1 MARIAMWCPCFVMY
15 NHNQLVIMKKVLMML
30 FAVLLFASCNKEA
43 GEPQPQ
49 KEQKQKH
56 YSLSLDVAASTE
68 VQRYKA
74 LDHLNYKF
82 DNGKVKP
89 NLVPGE
95 EIEVYTQILAYRG
108 IRLETGY
115 TDKLKWRV
123 SDDGKK
129 LYCKQTIRDMTFN
142 PNDYDKVT
150 LVAGIY
156 AMRNI
161 HSDIIPLP
169 ENNEVQV
176 FTPTTSSAF
185 SMKVPY
191 FLPEMELKKDAQ
203 GIYVNKLLANNKFKP
218 KGYLLKVHVKNEL
231 NEPLSLSGVQS
242 CGLVPDI
249 VNYAG
254 SGSIADRPLKGQYK
268 TSYYTNRKFSFSKD
282 FTVPAGATSSEAFL
296 MWFPEMIN
304 NADYLIDLIVKDVP
318 SQAFYVSKLFTKS
331 SPSEYVEGN
340 MYTVT
345 LTVRPIRNPL
355 EYLSKYAVNKDGTGF
370 LTNWNDFAPEDT
382 KNFTTKNK
390 EVGYFD
396 GYQVTMRGG
405 GNDISKAL
413 ILAGEERSYTNGGG
427 DEVKWHLP
435 TVAEWNS
442 VFTEGESMIHYP
454 VQIGEYKSLFSG
466 PNKSSERSGNTYEVY
481 TLCFNPL
488 PNDEITKD
496 RIAGVLTT
504 PWPNFLTSGS
514 WYWFMGYD
522 QDRAAFLPEISD
534 NKRYAFYYRY
544 DYTTHMMTIKCKYV
558 GANPEFTTAGDV
570 KNKIDWSSVET
581 SRTIPAY
588 SAKLAYHYH
597 REFHSHEDINELDLH
612 FPDAIYLWTEELT
625 LGGNFKDT
633 PTRFNNLA
641 CATFGPEVRLRWGGV
656 GYSMGGVR
664 TNIGMKQGS
673 YAWAGVSSSET
684 LSYPVYLFRKFD
696 K

>member
-1 MARIAMWCPCFVMY
+1 
-15 NHNQLVIMKKVLMML
+15 MKKVLMML

-49 KEQKQKH
+49 KEQKH

-68 VQRYKA
+68 MNGYKA
-74 LDHLNYKF
+74 LDRLKYKF

-89 NLVPGE
+89 ALVPGE
-95 EIEVYTQILAYRG
+95 EIEVYTDIFAYKG
-108 IRLETGY
+108 IRLEIG
-115 TDKLKWRV
+115 DRRKLKWRV

-129 LYCKQTIRDMTFN
+129 LYCKQTISDFAFN
-142 PNDYDKVT
+142 PNDYDKVILT
-150 LVAGIY
+150 AGIY
-156 AMRNI
+156 AMRGMTDHI
-161 HSDIIPLP
+161 VPLP
-169 ENNEVQV
+169 ENDKVQV
-176 FTPTTSSAF
+176 LTTTTSPTEVF

-191 FLPEMELKKDAQ
+191 FLAAVELKKDAQ

-249 VNYAG
+249 ARFTEVG
-254 SGSIADRPLKGQYK
+254 SEYLRNHPLKGQYN

-296 MWFPEMIN
+296 MWIPEMVS

-355 EYLSKYAVNKDGTGF
+355 EYLSEYAVNKDGTDF
-370 LTNWNDFAPEDT
+370 LTNWNDFAPEEP

-396 GYQVTMRGG
+396 GLQVTMRGG
-405 GNDISKAL
+405 GNDLSKAL
-413 ILAGEERSYTNGGG
+413 ILAGEEYSYPNGGAG
-427 DEVKWHLP
+427 VKWHLP
-435 TVAEWNS
+435 TVVEWNS
-442 VFTEGESMIHYP
+442 VFAADRVNYSLLNYP
-454 VQIGEYKSLFSG
+454 VQIGDYKGLFG
-466 PNKSSERSGNTYEVY
+466 PVDYKSSEQSGNTYEVY

-488 PNDEITKD
+488 PNDKITKAL
-496 RIAGVLTT
+496 IAGELTRPLSALPT
-504 PWPNFLTSGS
+504 AGS
-514 WYWFMGYD
+514 WHWFTDGYVN
-522 QDRAAFLPEISD
+522 QLYRAAFLPEISE
-534 NKRYAFYYRY
+534 NKRYAFYYKY

-558 GANPEFTTAGDV
+558 GADPEFTTAEDV
-570 KNKIDWSSVET
+570 KNKINWSSVTT

-588 SAKLAYHYH
+588 SVKAHYW
-597 REFHSHEDINELDLH
+597 SHYSGEHPYPDINEIELRI
-612 FPDAIYLWTEELT
+612 PDAIYLWSEELT
-625 LGGNFKDT
+625 LGRNYGDAAILY
-633 PTRFNNLA
+633 NNLA
-641 CATFGPEVRLRWGGV
+641 CANFGPDRGLRLRSISYVKGGV
-656 GYSMGGVR
+656 FTGTGIKFATTYYGNGWHAD
-664 TNIGMKQGS
+664 Q
-673 YAWAGVSSSET
+673 T
-684 LSYPVYLFRKFD
+684 LYYPVYLFRKF
-696 K
+696 

>member
-1 MARIAMWCPCFVMY
+1 
-15 NHNQLVIMKKVLMML
+15 MML

-49 KEQKQKH
+49 KEQKH

-89 NLVPGE
+89 ALVPGE
-95 EIEVYTQILAYRG
+95 EIEVYTDILAFKG
-108 IRLETGY
+108 IRFEARDTR
-115 TDKLKWRV
+115 KLKWRV

-129 LYCKQTIRDMTFN
+129 LYCKQTISDFSFN
-142 PNDYDKVT
+142 PNDYDKVILT
-150 LVAGIY
+150 AGIY
-156 AMRNI
+156 AMRAVTD
-161 HSDIIPLP
+161 HMVPLP
-169 ENNEVQV
+169 ENDKVQV
-176 FTPTTSSAF
+176 LTATTSPAEAF

-191 FLPEMELKKDAQ
+191 FLAAVELKKDAQ

-242 CGLVPDI
+242 CGLVPD
-249 VNYAG
+249 VAYFNHDV
-254 SGSIADRPLKGQYK
+254 SFENPPLKGRYN
-268 TSYYTNRKFSFSKD
+268 TSYYTNRKFSFSQN

-296 MWFPEMIN
+296 MWLPEMIN

-355 EYLSKYAVNKDGTGF
+355 DYLSKYAVNKDGTDF
-370 LTNWNDFAPEDT
+370 LTNWDDFAPEE
-382 KNFTTKNK
+382 KENFTTKNK

-396 GYQVTMRGG
+396 GYQVTIREGG
-405 GNDISKAL
+405 HDLSKAL
-413 ILAGEERSYTNGGG
+413 ILAGEEYSYPNGGAG
-427 DEVKWHLP
+427 VKWHLP

-442 VFTEGESMIHYP
+442 VFTTWVNSP
-454 VQIGEYKSLFSG
+454 VQIGKYKGLFGPANYNSSG
-466 PNKSSERSGNTYEVY
+466 QSGNTYEVY

-488 PNDEITKD
+488 LNDKITKEL
-496 RIAGVLTT
+496 IAGELTK
-504 PWPNFLTSGS
+504 PLPNFPTAGS
-514 WYWFMGYD
+514 WYWFKGDD

-558 GANPEFTTAGDV
+558 GANPEFTTAEDV
-570 KNKIDWSSVET
+570 KNKINWSSVTT

-588 SAKLAYHYH
+588 SVKAHYW
-597 REFHSHEDINELDLH
+597 SHYSGEHPYPDINEIELRI
-612 FPDAIYLWTEELT
+612 PDAIYLWSEELT
-625 LGGNFKDT
+625 LGGNYGDT
-633 PTRFNNLA
+633 PTLFNNLA
-641 CATFGPEVRLRWGGV
+641 CANFGPDRGLRLRSISYAKGGV
-656 GYSMGGVR
+656 FTGTGIKFATTYYGNGWHADQ
-664 TNIGMKQGS
+664 KL
-673 YAWAGVSSSET
+673 Y
-684 LSYPVYLFRKFD
+684 YPVYLFRKFQ
-696 K
+696 

>member
-1 MARIAMWCPCFVMY
+1 
-15 NHNQLVIMKKVLMML
+15 MKKVLMML

-49 KEQKQKH
+49 KEQEQKH

-161 HSDIIPLP
+161 HSNIIPLP

-296 MWFPEMIN
+296 MWLPEMLD
-304 NADYLIDLIVKDVP
+304 NANYLIDLIVKDVP

-355 EYLSKYAVNKDGTGF
+355 EYLSKYAVNKDGTDF
-370 LTNWNDFAPEDT
+370 LTNWDDFAPEE
-382 KNFTTKNK
+382 KENFTTKNK

-396 GYQVTMRGG
+396 GYQVTSRGG
-405 GNDISKAL
+405 GNDLSRAL
-413 ILAGEERSYTNGGG
+413 ILAGEEYSYPNGGAG
-427 DEVKWHLP
+427 VKWHLP

-442 VFTEGESMIHYP
+442 VFTAHAVNHP
-454 VQIGEYKSLFSG
+454 VQIGKYKGLFG
-466 PNKSSERSGNTYEVY
+466 VPIIKSYEQSGNTYEVY

-488 PNDEITKD
+488 PNDKITKD

-504 PWPNFLTSGS
+504 PWSHFLTSGS
-514 WYWFMGYD
+514 WYWFMGD
-522 QDRAAFLPEISD
+522 DKDRAAFLPEISD

-558 GANPEFTTAGDV
+558 GADPEFTTAEDV
-570 KNKIDWSSVET
+570 KNKINWSSVT
-581 SRTIPAY
+581 DSRTIPAY
-588 SAKLAYHYH
+588 SVKARYWAHYSG
-597 REFHSHEDINELDLH
+597 EFPPPDINEIELRK
-612 FPDAIYLWTEELT
+612 PDAIYLWADELALGRNNGDAAT
-625 LGGNFKDT
+625 LLT
-633 PTRFNNLA
+633 NLA
-641 CATFGPEVRLRWGGV
+641 CANFGPDRSLRLRGVSYIKGGV
-656 GYSMGGVR
+656 FTGSGIISATAYYGNGWHGY
-664 TNIGMKQGS
+664 Q
-673 YAWAGVSSSET
+673 T
-684 LSYPVYLFRKFD
+684 LYYPVYLFRKFQ
-696 K
+696 

>member
-1 MARIAMWCPCFVMY
+1 
-15 NHNQLVIMKKVLMML
+15 MKKVLMML

-115 TDKLKWRV
+115 ASKLKWRV

-156 AMRNI
+156 ALRNF
-161 HSDIIPLP
+161 HSNIIPLP

-176 FTPTTSSAF
+176 FTPTTSSTF

-231 NEPLSLSGVQS
+231 NEPLALSGVQS
-242 CGLVPDI
+242 CGLVPD
-249 VNYAG
+249 VADYAG
-254 SGSIADRPLKGQYK
+254 SGSITDRPLKGRYN

-296 MWFPEMIN
+296 MWLPEMIN

-340 MYTVT
+340 MYSVT

-355 EYLSKYAVNKDGTGF
+355 EYVSKYAVNKDGTDF
-370 LTNWNDFAPEDT
+370 LTNWDDFAPEDT

-396 GYQVTMRGG
+396 GYQVTMREG
-405 GNDISKAL
+405 GNDLSKAL
-413 ILAGEERSYTNGGG
+413 ILAGEEYSYPNGGAG
-427 DEVKWHLP
+427 VKWHLP

-442 VFTEGESMIHYP
+442 VFTANWVNSP
-454 VQIGEYKSLFSG
+454 VQIGDYKGLFG
-466 PNKSSERSGNTYEVY
+466 VPNIKSYEQSGNTYEVY

-488 PNDEITKD
+488 ANDKITKEL
-496 RIAGVLTT
+496 IAGELTRPLPALPT
-504 PWPNFLTSGS
+504 AGS
-514 WYWFMGYD
+514 WYWFTDGYVN
-522 QDRAAFLPEISD
+522 QLYRAAFRPEISD

-558 GANPEFTTAGDV
+558 GADPEFTTAEDV
-570 KNKIDWSSVET
+570 KNKINWSSVT
-581 SRTIPAY
+581 DSRTIPAY
-588 SAKLAYHYH
+588 SVKAYYRSHYSG
-597 REFHSHEDINELDLH
+597 EFPPPDIQELELRK
-612 FPDAIYLWTEELT
+612 PDAIYLWAEELT
-625 LGGNFKDT
+625 LGRNYDDAAILLT
-633 PTRFNNLA
+633 NMA
-641 CATFGPEVRLRWGGV
+641 CATFGPDRSLRLRGLGYIKGGV
-656 GYSMGGVR
+656 FTDSGTKFATAYYGNGWH
-664 TNIGMKQGS
+664 GS
-673 YAWAGVSSSET
+673 QILY
-684 LSYPVYLFRKFD
+684 YPVYLFRKF
-696 K
+696 

>member
-1 MARIAMWCPCFVMY
+1 
-15 NHNQLVIMKKVLMML
+15 MKKVLMML

-49 KEQKQKH
+49 KEQKR

-68 VQRYKA
+68 MNGYKA
-74 LDHLNYKF
+74 LDRLKYKF

-89 NLVPGE
+89 ALVPGE
-95 EIEVYTQILAYRG
+95 EIEVYTDIFAYKG
-108 IRLETGY
+108 IRLEIG
-115 TDKLKWRV
+115 DRRKLKWRV

-129 LYCKQTIRDMTFN
+129 LYCKQTISDFAFN
-142 PNDYDKVT
+142 PNDYDKVILT
-150 LVAGIY
+150 AGIY
-156 AMRNI
+156 AMRGMTDHI
-161 HSDIIPLP
+161 VPLP
-169 ENNEVQV
+169 ENDKVQV
-176 FTPTTSSAF
+176 LTTTTSPAEAF

-191 FLPEMELKKDAQ
+191 FLAAVELKKDAQ

-249 VNYAG
+249 ARFTEVG
-254 SGSIADRPLKGQYK
+254 SEYLRNHPLKGQYN

-296 MWFPEMIN
+296 MWLPEMIN

-331 SPSEYVEGN
+331 SLSEYVEGN

-345 LTVRPIRNPL
+345 LTVRPIIRNPL
-355 EYLSKYAVNKDGTGF
+355 DYVSEYAVNKDGTGF
-370 LTNWNDFAPEDT
+370 LTNWDDFAPEDT

-396 GYQVTMRGG
+396 GYQVTMREG
-405 GNDISKAL
+405 GNDLSKAL
-413 ILAGEERSYTNGGG
+413 ILAGEEYSYPNGGAG
-427 DEVKWHLP
+427 VKWHLP

-442 VFTEGESMIHYP
+442 VFTANWVNSP
-454 VQIGEYKSLFSG
+454 VQIGDYKGLFG
-466 PNKSSERSGNTYEVY
+466 VPNIKSYEQSGNTYEVY

-488 PNDEITKD
+488 SNDKITKEL
-496 RIAGVLTT
+496 IAGELTRPLPALPT
-504 PWPNFLTSGS
+504 AGS
-514 WYWFMGYD
+514 WYWFTDGYVN
-522 QDRAAFLPEISD
+522 QLYRAAFRPEISD

-558 GANPEFTTAGDV
+558 GADPEFTTAEDV
-570 KNKIDWSSVET
+570 KNKINWSSVTT

-588 SAKLAYHYH
+588 SAKVRIDIHYEGVPH
-597 REFHSHEDINELDLH
+597 RPDIQEIELHGIDRIH
-612 FPDAIYLWTEELT
+612 LWTEELT
-625 LGGNFKDT
+625 LGRNNSDAAILY
-633 PTRFNNLA
+633 NNLA
-641 CATFGPEVRLRWGGV
+641 CATFGPDRSLRLGGLDYIKGGV
-656 GYSMGGVR
+656 FTGSGPKARVHYSSGGWTHQVV
-664 TNIGMKQGS
+664 
-673 YAWAGVSSSET
+673 Y
-684 LSYPVYLFRKFD
+684 YPVYLFRKF
-696 K
+696 

>member
-1 MARIAMWCPCFVMY
+1 
-15 NHNQLVIMKKVLMML
+15 MML

-49 KEQKQKH
+49 KEQEQKH

-89 NLVPGE
+89 ALVPGE

-169 ENNEVQV
+169 ENNEVKV

-249 VNYAG
+249 ARFTEVG
-254 SGSIADRPLKGQYK
+254 SEYLRNHPLKGHYN
-268 TSYYTNRKFSFSKD
+268 TSYYTNRKFSFSKN

-296 MWFPEMIN
+296 MWLPEMVD
-304 NADYLIDLIVKDVP
+304 NANYLIDLIVKDVP

-355 EYLSKYAVNKDGTGF
+355 EYLSKYAVNKDGTDF
-370 LTNWNDFAPEDT
+370 LTNWDDFAPEEP

-396 GYQVTMRGG
+396 GLQVTMRGG
-405 GNDISKAL
+405 GNDLSKAL
-413 ILAGEERSYTNGGG
+413 ILAGEEYSYPNGGAG
-427 DEVKWHLP
+427 VKWHLP

-442 VFTEGESMIHYP
+442 VFTANWVNSP
-454 VQIGEYKSLFSG
+454 VQIGDYKGLFG
-466 PNKSSERSGNTYEVY
+466 VPNIKSYEQSGNTYEVY

-488 PNDEITKD
+488 PNDKITKEL
-496 RIAGVLTT
+496 IAGELTRPLSALPT
-504 PWPNFLTSGS
+504 AGS
-514 WYWFMGYD
+514 WYWFTDGYVN
-522 QDRAAFLPEISD
+522 QLYRAAFRPEISD

-558 GANPEFTTAGDV
+558 GADPEFTTAEDV
-570 KNKIDWSSVET
+570 KNKINWSSVTT

-588 SAKLAYHYH
+588 SVKAHYW
-597 REFHSHEDINELDLH
+597 SHYSGEHPYPDINEIELRI
-612 FPDAIYLWTEELT
+612 PDAIYLWAEELT
-625 LGGNFKDT
+625 LGGNYGDT
-633 PTRFNNLA
+633 PTLFNNLA
-641 CATFGPEVRLRWGGV
+641 CANFGSYGSLRLRSISQTKGGV
-656 GYSMGGVR
+656 FTGTG
-664 TNIGMKQGS
+664 IK
-673 YAWAGVSSSET
+673 YATTYYGNGWHADQT
-684 LSYPVYLFRKFD
+684 LYYPVYLFRKF
-696 K
+696 